1 MNEYIASV
9 ICCPACHGQLV
20 SEREQLACG
29 SCGAVYRIQNQVPV
43 FFEGTAVVASV
54 EHQSNPIGGYYED
67 ILRAGNELIL
77 HIGAGATTSKYAS
90 CIEFEHK
97 IFKHTDVVGDAHA
110 LPFQDNVFDRVF
122 AFNVFEHLRHPR
134 KAAAEVLRVLKPNG
148 SVAIHTA
155 FLQPLHE
162 PPAHFF
168 NATEFGVRDW
178 FSAFQIEKCDV
189 SDNFGPGVMLAFL
202 MSSVVQ
208 SLREAGITAAD
219 QTRVLKTSLGDWAT
233 FWDDRAAGPPDGF
246 DVLQNLPQTQQKRI
260 SAGFELLA
268 RKPAAAP

>member
-1 MNEYIASV
+1 MNEYISSV
-9 ICCPACHGQLV
+9 ICCPACHGELLFQP
-20 SEREQLACG
+20 EQIACVF
-29 SCGAVYRIQNQVPV
+29 CGATYRIQSQVPV
-43 FFEGTAVVASV
+43 FFQDVAAVAPI
-54 EHQSNPIGGYYED
+54 EHQSNPIAGYYED
-67 ILRAGNELIL
+67 LLRTGNDLIL
-77 HIGAGATTSKYAS
+77 HIGAGATSSKYAK

-110 LPFQDNVFDRVF
+110 LPFRENVFDRVF
-122 AFNVFEHLRHPR
+122 AFNVFEHLRNPH

-148 SVAIHTA
+148 LVAIHTA

-162 PPAHFF
+162 SPAHFF

-208 SLREAGITAAD
+208 SLREAGITATD
-219 QTRVLKTSLGDWAT
+219 QTRILDTRLRDWAT
-233 FWDDRAAGPPDGF
+233 FWDDRLVGPPDGF
-246 DVLQNLPQTQQKRI
+246 DVLQNLPQSLQKRI

-268 RKPAAAP
+268 RKPAAAA